1 MRSIVEVNKK
11 IYDVSELKVGKWYI
25 SYNSHD
31 NKRLLFKYRG
41 CSGHTVYD
49 SGCYAYWSENYA
61 NSDKPTFDLCDGYY
75 CVRAKMSEV
84 REYFP

>member
-11 IYDVSELKVGKWYI
+11 VYDVSELKVGKWYI

-41 CSGHTVYD
+41 FNWMILNTFIM
-49 SGCYAYWSENYA
+49 CYCFN
-61 NSDKPTFDLCDGYY
+61 KHII
-75 CVRAKMSEV
+75 VI
-84 REYFP
+84 

>member
-25 SYNSHD
+25 SYSPND
-31 NKRLLFKYRG
+31 GKRLLFKYRE
-41 CSGHTVYD
+41 CYIWKVYD
-49 SGCYAYWSENYA
+49 SGCYSYWAERYENG
-61 NSDKPTFDLCDGYY
+61 DKPTFDLCGGYY